1 MFTGEHPL
9 NVDDKGRL
17 AIPARFRQQLAD
29 SHGLQLYVTIVSIDD
44 RTRLEIY
51 PAPVFRDIAEQ
62 IQEMPDRALAEA
74 LKLGFV
80 GRAVETEIDR
90 QGRIT
95 LPPLLRRDA
104 GIDNRV
110 MLVGQITRFDV
121 WQQAAYE
128 DTRVGADQLAAAL
141 SQIRR

>member
-9 NVDDKGRL
+9 NVDEKGRL
-17 AIPARFRQQLAD
+17 AVPARFRQQLAD
-29 SHGLQLYVTIVSIDD
+29 SHGTQLFVTIVSLDEG
-44 RTRLEIY
+44 TRLEIY

-62 IQEMPDRALAEA
+62 IQSMEDRDLAEA

-104 GIDNRV
+104 GVNGRV

-121 WQQAAYE
+121 WDQSTYDA
-128 DTRVGADQLAAAL
+128 TRVGADRLTAAL
-141 SQIRR
+141 KHIRR

>member
-17 AIPARFRQQLAD
+17 AVPARFRQQLAD
-29 SHGLQLYVTIVSIDD
+29 SHGLQLYITIVTLDD
-44 RTRLEIY
+44 NPRLEIY

-62 IQEMPDRALAEA
+62 IQQMEDRDLAEA

-90 QGRIT
+90 QGRIV
-95 LPPLLRRDA
+95 LPPLLRKDA
-104 GIDNRV
+104 GIGNRA

-121 WQQAAYE
+121 WEQPAYE
-128 DTRVGADQLAAAL
+128 ATRVGADQLANAL
-141 SQIRR
+141 KQIRR

>member
-17 AIPARFRQQLAD
+17 AVPARYRQQLAD
-29 SHGLQLYVTIVSIDD
+29 SHGLQLYITIVTLDGN
-44 RTRLEIY
+44 TRLEIY

-62 IQEMPDRALAEA
+62 IQQMEDRDLAEA

-80 GRAVETEIDR
+80 GRAVEAEIDR
-90 QGRIT
+90 QGRIV
-95 LPPLLRRDA
+95 LPPLLRKDA
-104 GIDNRV
+104 GIGNRA

-121 WQQAAYE
+121 WDQPTYE
-128 DTRVGADQLAAAL
+128 ATRVPDDQIASAL
-141 SQIRR
+141 KQIRR